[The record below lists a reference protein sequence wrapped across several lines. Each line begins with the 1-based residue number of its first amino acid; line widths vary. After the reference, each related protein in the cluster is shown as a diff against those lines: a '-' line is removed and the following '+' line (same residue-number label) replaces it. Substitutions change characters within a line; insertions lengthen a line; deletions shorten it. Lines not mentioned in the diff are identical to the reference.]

1 MKRIYIK
8 LIPVM
13 IMAFSSCDDSVE
25 IDEVLFMA
33 EPTTITSGETVT
45 FTVGNGAD
53 ALAIFYGDNGNDFQR
68 SRLNLVEMP
77 GYSEDE
83 LRNNVFAERID
94 ALKEYRN
101 YIPDD
106 GMPAGAGFTG
116 GGIQLFEGTIVPW
129 DYSDV
134 TNSQYIELNL
144 TDRSTQT
151 FSFSPGAAV
160 IPTML
165 DINLGQNNAM
175 DTGPD
180 DDLFI
185 FMAAPDGF
193 TSSSD
198 QGFDLKFGVQL
209 VIGGIETG
217 IAYSTQGN
225 MREIVVERIFDL
237 NGIINAFQSDNP
249 GVDMSQGIDEV
260 RLIFNADEPGDVN
273 DDGDLL
279 TYTGRVYIQEILVGN
294 VENMYRKFDEGVT
307 LPFVHRGTT
316 IETTHTYNTPGT
328 YTAMLVA
335 TYIGGKKYSDDG
347 YRTNRANE
355 ILFSEYD
362 IERVFK
368 QVVITVN

>member
-1 MKRIYIK
+1 
-8 LIPVM
+8 M
-13 IMAFSSCDDSVE
+13 IAFSSCDDSAE

-45 FTVGNGAD
+45 FTIGNGAD
-53 ALAIFYGDNGNDFQR
+53 ALALFYGDDGNDFER
-68 SRLNLVEMP
+68 SRLNLVEIP
-77 GYSEDE
+77 GYSEEE

-101 YIPDD
+101 YIPDN
-106 GMPAGAGFTG
+106 GMPDGAGFTG
-116 GGIQLFEGTIVPW
+116 GGIQLYEGTIVSW
-129 DYSDV
+129 DYSNV
-134 TNSQYIELNL
+134 TNSQYIALNL
-144 TDRSTQT
+144 MDRSTQT
-151 FSFSPGAAV
+151 FSLSPDAAV

-185 FMAAPDGF
+185 FMATPDGF
-193 TSSSD
+193 TASSD
-198 QGFDLKFGVQL
+198 QGFDMKFGVQL

-217 IAYSTQGN
+217 IAYTTQSN
-225 MREIVVERIFDL
+225 MREIVVQRTFDL
-237 NGIINAFQSDNP
+237 NGIINTFQSDHP
-249 GVDMSQGIDEV
+249 GVDMRQGIDEV
-260 RLIFNADEPGDVN
+260 RLIFNADDPGNVN

-279 TYTGRVYIQEILVGN
+279 TYTGRVYMQEILVGN
-294 VENMYRKFDEGVT
+294 VENMYRRFDEGVT
-307 LPFVHRGTT
+307 LPFVHQGTT
-316 IETTHTYNTPGT
+316 IEMTHTYNTPGT

-335 TYIGGKKYSDDG
+335 TYIGRKKYSGDG

-362 IERVFK
+362 IERIFK
-368 QVVITVN
+368 EVVITVN

>member
-1 MKRIYIK
+1 
-8 LIPVM
+8 M
-13 IMAFSSCDDSVE
+13 IAFSSCDDSAE

-33 EPTTITSGETVT
+33 EPTTVTPGETVT
-45 FTVGNGAD
+45 FTIGNGAD
-53 ALAIFYGDNGNDFQR
+53 ALALFYGDDGNDFER
-68 SRLNLVEMP
+68 SRLNLVEIP
-77 GYSEDE
+77 GYSEEE

-101 YIPDD
+101 YIPDN
-106 GMPAGAGFTG
+106 GMPDGAGFTG
-116 GGIQLFEGTIVPW
+116 GGIQLYEGTIVSW
-129 DYSDV
+129 DYSNV

-151 FSFSPGAAV
+151 FSFSPDAAV

-185 FMAAPDGF
+185 FMATPDGF
-193 TSSSD
+193 TASSD
-198 QGFDLKFGVQL
+198 QGFDVKFGVQL

-217 IAYSTQGN
+217 IAYATQSN
-225 MREIVVERIFDL
+225 MREIVVQRTFDL
-237 NGIINAFQSDNP
+237 NGIINTFQSDHP
-249 GVDMSQGIDEV
+249 GVDMRQGIDEV
-260 RLIFNADEPGDVN
+260 RLIFNADDPGNVN

-279 TYTGRVYIQEILVGN
+279 TYTGRVYMQEILVGN
-294 VENMYRKFDEGVT
+294 VENMYRRFDEGVT
-307 LPFVHRGTT
+307 LPFVHQGTT
-316 IETTHTYNTPGT
+316 IEMTHTYNTPGT

-335 TYIGGKKYSDDG
+335 TYIGRKKYSGDG

-368 QVVITVN
+368 EVVITVN